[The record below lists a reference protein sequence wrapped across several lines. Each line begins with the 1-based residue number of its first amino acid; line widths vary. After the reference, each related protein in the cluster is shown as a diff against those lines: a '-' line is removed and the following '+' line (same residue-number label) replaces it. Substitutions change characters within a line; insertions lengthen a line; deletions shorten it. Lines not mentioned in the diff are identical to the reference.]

1 MLQAMLRGGLDR
13 LQARIGGIR
22 QAIIDPQT
30 LSPRLKD
37 AELFSNQ
44 KRPATLCYTLRPL
57 RLNSAVITC
66 ST

>member
-13 LQARIGGIR
+13 LQERIGGIR

-37 AELFSNQ
+37 AELFSNE
-44 KRPATLCYTLRPL
+44 KRPATLCDRCVEK
-57 RLNSAVITC
+57 AVITC